1 MVSISYFELWFLLDS
16 YRFLYLLWGKE
27 SGASTLAADAVA
39 LAYISNTPMLIA
51 TDEDRAGILAKMIF
65 GM

>member
-1 MVSISYFELWFLLDS
+1 M
-16 YRFLYLLWGKE
+16 GKE

>member
-1 MVSISYFELWFLLDS
+1 MFVV
-16 YRFLYLLWGKE
+16 GKE
-27 SGASTLAADAVA
+27 SGASTLATDVVA

-51 TDEDRAGILAKMIF
+51 ADDDRAGILAKMIF